1 MARARAQAERL
12 AAQIE
17 GGEVARALPKVAR
30 DVDRHRTALCQPPSP
45 GHDLASRGPGWSWT
59 LDRSVAEDFARRYR
73 EDASDEALLVTAD
86 VDRAVVI
93 AYLRSGGEDELIL
106 DPDALDWGTI
116 TITRVPPST
125 SADRVSSG

>member
-1 MARARAQAERL
+1 MVAPLVSRHGPCHPARPSPYARDVARARAQAERL

-30 DVDRHRTALCQPPSP
+30 DVDRHRTALCQPPSL
-45 GHDLASRGPGWSWT
+45 GHDLASRG
-59 LDRSVAEDFARRYR
+59 
-73 EDASDEALLVTAD
+73 
-86 VDRAVVI
+86 
-93 AYLRSGGEDELIL
+93 LRSGGEDDLIL